1 MLDSLIAYRS
11 LFALGSTASKGLLKG
26 LFFFWWGWGGVCG
39 AFFRK
44 RGVATPCPEQ
54 PGWQRDVALLPGVTH
69 RARAGFSWCL
79 LPVEGWS
86 HVLPPHGREVRRP
99 ALSQPSAFLGAFA
112 VFHLGCNNL
121 ALLPGQ
127 ASDLPPWPWRT
138 SRCRHP
144 FRGHAGSYMSTHLPC
159 PLPSHAASLLPN
171 QSLTL
176 WRTFRLFSKKHYLF
190 LLRLVQMPQA
200 TDALS
205 EAALL
210 VKFTSRLF
218 HSFSSLSRSD
228 NFSVC
233 TSIASLPPPH
243 LPCIFLPNSM

>member
-1 MLDSLIAYRS
+1 M
-11 LFALGSTASKGLLKG
+11 
-26 LFFFWWGWGGVCG
+26 
-39 AFFRK
+39 
-44 RGVATPCPEQ
+44 
-54 PGWQRDVALLPGVTH
+54 
-69 RARAGFSWCL
+69 
-79 LPVEGWS
+79 EGWS
-86 HVLPPHGREVRRP
+86 RVLPPHGREVRRP

-112 VFHLGCNNL
+112 VFHLGCNDL

-127 ASDLPPWPWRT
+127 AADLPPLLWRT

-144 FRGHAGSYMSTHLPC
+144 FRGQQGAVEAPIFHALCLSTLLPC
-159 PLPSHAASLLPN
+159 CQISRSPFEEPSGSSPK
-171 QSLTL
+171 SI
-176 WRTFRLFSKKHYLF
+176 TFFF
-190 LLRLVQMPQA
+190 LRLVQMPQA

-205 EAALL
+205 KAALL